1 MGNLTITTDEEVL
14 KKARLR
20 ALEEGTSVNA
30 VLSEYLK
37 VYAGMVSD
45 REAALADLLSIA
57 RSAQS
62 GRGGSQWPR
71 DELHER

>member
-45 REAALADLLSIA
+45 QEAALADLLSIA
-57 RSAQS
+57 RSVQS
-62 GRGGSQWPR
+62 GRGGAQWPR
-71 DELHER
+71 DELHGR